1 MAIGLIPS
9 HLREFFGQLNLCGL
23 SCKYLFSV
31 CHLSFDFALV
41 VFAMQNL
48 RSHSQIY

>member
-31 CHLSFDFALV
+31 CHLSFDFAPGGICHAEFT
-41 VFAMQNL
+41 FA
-48 RSHSQIY
+48 